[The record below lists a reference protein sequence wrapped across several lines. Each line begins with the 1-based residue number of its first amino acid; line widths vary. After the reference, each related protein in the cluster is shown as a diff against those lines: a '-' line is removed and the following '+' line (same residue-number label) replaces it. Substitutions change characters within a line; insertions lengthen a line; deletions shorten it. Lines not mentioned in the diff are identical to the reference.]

1 MSSYL
6 DWIRR
11 RQQEDLPEQVN
22 DSEYLEQ
29 LRNAEGEEFEEAV
42 QVHTSR
48 LGKYVL
54 YSQDREEHASQR
66 YAGIQM
72 RRKKQRE
79 REKKRRAEERR
90 RRAEERGSGHG
101 Q

>member
-6 DWIRR
+6 DWIRK
-11 RQQEDLPEQVN
+11 RQQEDLPEQVS
-22 DSEYLEQ
+22 DSEYLEK
-29 LRNAEGEEFEEAV
+29 LRNAKGEDFDEAV
-42 QVHTSR
+42 NIHSGR
-48 LGKYVL
+48 LGKYIL

-79 REKKRRAEERR
+79 KRKAEERR
-90 RRAEERGSGHG
+90 RRAEEHGTGHR

>member
-11 RQQEDLPEQVN
+11 RQQEDLPDQVTDN
-22 DSEYLEQ
+22 EYLEK
-29 LRNAEGEEFEEAV
+29 LRNAEGEEFEDAV
-42 QVHTSR
+42 RVHTGR

-79 REKKRRAEERR
+79 REKKRRAEERK
-90 RRAEERGSGHG
+90 RRAEEHGAGHG

>member
-6 DWIRR
+6 DWIRK
-11 RQQEDLPEQVN
+11 RQQEDLPEQVS
-22 DSEYLEQ
+22 DSEYLEK
-29 LRNAEGEEFEEAV
+29 LRNAEGEDFDEAV
-42 QVHTSR
+42 NIHSGR
-48 LGKYVL
+48 LGKYIL

-79 REKKRRAEERR
+79 KRKAEERR
-90 RRAEERGSGHG
+90 RRAEEHG
-101 Q
+101 TRHRQ

>member
-6 DWIRR
+6 DWIRK
-11 RQQEDLPEQVN
+11 RQQEDLPEQVS
-22 DSEYLEQ
+22 DSEYLEK
-29 LRNAEGEEFEEAV
+29 LRNAEGEDFDEAV
-42 QVHTSR
+42 NIHSGR
-48 LGKYVL
+48 LGKYIL

-79 REKKRRAEERR
+79 KRKAEERR
-90 RRAEERGSGHG
+90 RRAEEHGTRHG